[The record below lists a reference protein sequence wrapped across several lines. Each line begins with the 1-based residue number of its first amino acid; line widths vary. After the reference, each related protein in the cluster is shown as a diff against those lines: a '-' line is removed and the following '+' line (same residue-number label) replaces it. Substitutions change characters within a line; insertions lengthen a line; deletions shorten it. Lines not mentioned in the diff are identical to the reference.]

1 MIQTE
6 MSCEYEDFIGTYRN
20 VFPDGFCRHVIDC
33 FEDIS
38 QNSKWVISRQQEN
51 KNTKKHDKDD
61 KLVFLND
68 TNISKC
74 IFQNGE
80 IRSSEDVMER
90 IANNV

>member
-51 KNTKKHDKDD
+51 KNTRKHDKDD
-61 KLVFLND
+61 KAPSQAIYCKVYSELLTLVKKNFHWA
-68 TNISKC
+68 
-74 IFQNGE
+74 
-80 IRSSEDVMER
+80 V
-90 IANNV
+90 